1 MKSTIP
7 SVLDALVSRWT
18 ALLDGVQV
26 VDGEPIT
33 TEKDAVCVGF
43 TGDGGEPGVEN
54 SRSLEQLDLIPDREQ
69 YDVYCAV
76 QVRRGATD
84 MKKVRDRAYAIID
97 SLSSDLAA
105 DQTLDGVAG
114 MARLTSESLMQEQTE
129 KGAMATVR
137 FSVHIDAFTTE

>member
-1 MKSTIP
+1 MTSTIP
-7 SVLDALVSRWT
+7 SVLDALVARWT

-43 TGDGGEPGVEN
+43 TGDQGDPGVEN
-54 SRSLEQLDLIPDREQ
+54 SLTREQLTITPDREQ

-76 QVRRGATD
+76 QVRRGGTD

-97 SLSSDLAA
+97 NLSSDLAA
-105 DQTLDGVAG
+105 DHTLGGLVG
-114 MARLTSESLMQEQTE
+114 IARVTSEALIQEQTD
-129 KGAMATVR
+129 KGAMATIR
-137 FSVHIDAFTTE
+137 FAVHIDAFTVA